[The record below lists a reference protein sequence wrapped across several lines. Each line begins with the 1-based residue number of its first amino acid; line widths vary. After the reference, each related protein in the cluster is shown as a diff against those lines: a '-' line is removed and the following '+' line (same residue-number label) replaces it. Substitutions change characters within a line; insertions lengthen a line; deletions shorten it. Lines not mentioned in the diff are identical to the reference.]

1 MMKFFGSLFF
11 SYSFSVV
18 DVAIDV
24 AEIVAT
30 LNQTAADT

>member
-1 MMKFFGSLFF
+1 MKSFGSLFF

-24 AEIVAT
+24 VETT
-30 LNQTAADT
+30 LNQIAADT